1 MKRKFIHRIKK
12 IAIFFLL
19 LTLCLTEVHPIYA
32 DETDNV
38 IEIKAVED
46 FLKLAENC
54 KLDVYS
60 IGKVVELKDDINLS
74 GNNFSGIPYFNGTF
88 HGNGFTI
95 SGIDNFSA
103 ISGCATHIRMQ
114 LNRLKAQLQAEQEAE
129 EAVKKQVA
137 AAQANAGEV
146 SA

>member
-74 GNNFSGIPYFNGTF
+74 GNNFSGI
-88 HGNGFTI
+88 
-95 SGIDNFSA
+95 A
-103 ISGCATHIRMQ
+103 
-114 LNRLKAQLQAEQEAE
+114 
-129 EAVKKQVA
+129 
-137 AAQANAGEV
+137 
-146 SA
+146 